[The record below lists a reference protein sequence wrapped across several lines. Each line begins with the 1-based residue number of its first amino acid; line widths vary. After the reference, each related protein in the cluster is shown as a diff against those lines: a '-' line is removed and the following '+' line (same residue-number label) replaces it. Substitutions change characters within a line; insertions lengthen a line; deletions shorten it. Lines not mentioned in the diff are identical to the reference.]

1 MVKKVFLLV
10 LICTIIINLYSI
22 AAVAIAPDETNDT
35 EMELSDINTSELI
48 PNCQQIEV
56 ESNDLSLEIT
66 STVVNES
73 DSVDLVLPN
82 KNILSYYIFP

>member
-48 PNCQQIEV
+48 YFHNRSIE
-56 ESNDLSLEIT
+56 
-66 STVVNES
+66 
-73 DSVDLVLPN
+73 LPPTQN
-82 KNILSYYIFP
+82 SFHS